1 MRADDHLATMFQ
13 GWQCPDSQKHQG
25 EYCGIELSTVMGR
38 ASKSASR
45 KLKTA
50 RDISNGFSNANI
62 SHATLHYWEAH
73 A

>member
-1 MRADDHLATMFQ
+1 MQADDHLATMFQ

-25 EYCGIELSTVMGR
+25 DYCGIELSTVMGR

-45 KLKTA
+45 KIKT
-50 RDISNGFSNANI
+50 DFSNANI
-62 SHATLHYWEAH
+62 SHATLHCWEAH